1 MICKTPQAA
10 NVVLL
15 TNKHVIF
22 DAVFIQQHAKLIIE
36 MRNMVKCPGSGI
48 YKL

>member
-22 DAVFIQQHAKLIIE
+22 DAVFIQQHTKLIVD
-36 MRNMVKCPGSGI
+36 MRNMVKDADNRV